1 MTWLE
6 LYKFLHDGANNTNK
20 FEDMS
25 HFWNKKVLIYDKSN
39 GDLHNCDT
47 LIIDEDELV
56 LSIHNEE

>member
-6 LYKFLHDGANNTNK
+6 LYKFLHDSANSLNK

-25 HFWNKKVLIYDKSN
+25 RFWNKNVLIYDKSN
-39 GDLHNCDT
+39 GDLLNCDT
-47 LIIDEDELV
+47 LVIDEEELV